1 MEEYKEVKLK
11 KYRTIIC
18 FSVFYL
24 TFFGGKFYKTDE
36 IFGWTNLRQ
45 QKVKYRRKYFNEFY
59 YQMEYTKWM
68 HKWIKL

>member
-1 MEEYKEVKLK
+1 MEEIKLN
-11 KYRTIIC
+11 KYRTTIC

-36 IFGWTNLRQ
+36 LFGWTNLRQ

-68 HKWIKL
+68 RKWIKL